1 MSFYLVDIGQSFLPK
16 VEHCGHNTIIA
27 RTDARRQLIP
37 IKYSNFAVYR
47 PYF

>member
-16 VEHCGHNTIIA
+16 VEHRGHNTIA